1 MARLVFATYL
11 AIIALSSSLASSTVL
26 SAEAAAREKALE
38 VEWSNELAPPTNP
51 ETKIVKYKS
60 PIKRVVALLKKMK
73 AELEAEA
80 DKESEMYDKMVCWCE
95 TSEKEKT
102 KAIADADAKDKDLQ
116 AEIEGRAARFGELET
131 EIAHMKEQ
139 IGADQEAL
147 KQSMSIR
154 EGEAGEFRG
163 QEKELVQAINNL
175 RNAIAVLSKHHEAS
189 SLLQLDAPVLSSVRA
204 VLRDVALK
212 YEMMLGDTPRA
223 DDRGIMTGRLQAAL
237 VSVGVKT
244 QHTSESD
251 RKAQALTH
259 SLLVALDTHNSGVS
273 DVLPMK
279 FAERTLAEAAKESAV
294 TASGGAFLQAGDKQP
309 YYKSYSPRSGVIF
322 GILKQLKEEFEA
334 QLSTSQSTESK
345 GMGDYEAMNTAKEEQ
360 VEVGKEKLDDM
371 EGEHAENQ
379 KALSDAKE
387 DLDLTRKQ
395 RTADVEF
402 LRNLKLTCQGLDK
415 QWELRSKTRSQEIL
429 AVAEALTILTEDDAQ
444 DLMAKTVT
452 LLQERSS
459 TELGSAMRAA
469 RSHAASVLRRA
480 AQEPAFDADDLLA
493 AWRGR
498 KTGISV
504 GSAAGPRAQLST
516 LAVTVQLDAFTK
528 VKEALDKMVAEL
540 KAEQQEEVKFKA
552 FCDKEFDEN
561 AKATYK
567 KTEEK
572 EDLEMKIEKL
582 AAVMKKLAEEIEA
595 AKQQIADT
603 QVEIK
608 KASESREEE
617 NGVFQTTVAD
627 QRATQEILKKALARL
642 RAFYKKAGAGSQ
654 RPEDA
659 EAEEALVQQTP
670 PVQFNKF
677 KKNAGASPVMGLIT
691 QIIEDSKQV
700 EDEAV
705 AGETKAQADYQQFVK
720 DSNALIAELADAVTA
735 KTKAIA
741 GAKVETADAEGDHE
755 SAVEELE
762 SLTAYNADLHGQCDF
777 VLKNF
782 EIRQRARL
790 QEMEAIQEAKG
801 ILAGA
806 MA

>member
-1 MARLVFATYL
+1 MARFALCL
-11 AIIALSSSLASSTVL
+11 ALTALSGCLASSTVL
-26 SAEAAAREKALE
+26 SAEATAREQALE
-38 VEWSNELAPPTNP
+38 SVWSQELAAPTSP
-51 ETKIVKYKS
+51 ETKIVQYKS
-60 PIKRVVALLKKMK
+60 PIQRVVSLLKKMK

-95 TSEKEKT
+95 TNEKEKT
-102 KAIADADAKDKDLQ
+102 KAIADADAKDKELQ
-116 AEIEGRAARFGELET
+116 AEIEIRAARFGELAT

-139 IGADQEAL
+139 LAADQDSL
-147 KQSMSIR
+147 KQAMGIR

-212 YEMMLGDTPRA
+212 YEMLLGDKPLTK
-223 DDRGIMTGRLQAAL
+223 DIVSMKGRLQSAL
-237 VSVGVKT
+237 VSVGT
-244 QHTSESD
+244 STRQTSESD
-251 RKAQALTH
+251 RKAEALTH
-259 SLLVALDTHNSGVS
+259 SLLAALDTHNSGVA
-273 DVLPMK
+273 DVLPVK
-279 FAERTLAEAAKESAV
+279 FAERTLAEAAEDSAKPV
-294 TASGGAFLQAGDKQP
+294 TNGAFLQAGDKQP

-322 GILKQLKEEFEA
+322 GILNQLKEEFEA
-334 QLSTSQSTESK
+334 QLSTSQSTEGK
-345 GMGDYEAMNTAKEEQ
+345 GKGDYEGMSQAKEEQ
-360 VEVGKEKLDDM
+360 VEVGKKKLDDM
-371 EGEHAENQ
+371 EGEHSENQ

-429 AVAEALTILTEDDAQ
+429 AVAETLTILTEDDAQ
-444 DLMAKTVT
+444 DLMAKSVT
-452 LLQERSS
+452 LLQEHAG
-459 TELGSAMRAA
+459 TQLTSAMRAA
-469 RSHAASVLRRA
+469 RSSAASVLRRA
-480 AQEPAFDADDLLA
+480 AQEPVFDADDLLA

-498 KTGISV
+498 KSGVSV
-504 GSAAGPRAQLST
+504 GAAAGPRVQLST

-528 VKEALDKMVAEL
+528 VKEAMDKMVAQL
-540 KAEQQEEVKFKA
+540 KAENQEEVKFKA
-552 FCDKEFDEN
+552 FCDEQLDQNE
-561 AKATYK
+561 KATYV

-572 EDLEMKIEKL
+572 EDLEMKIDKL
-582 AAVMKKLAEEIEA
+582 AALMKKLAEDIDA
-595 AKQQIADT
+595 AKKQIADT
-603 QVEIK
+603 KVEVK
-608 KASESREEE
+608 KASESREQE
-617 NGVFQTTVAD
+617 NSVFQTTVAD
-627 QRATQEILKKALARL
+627 QRATQEILKKAIARL
-642 RAFYKKAGAGSQ
+642 RAFYKKEGAGNQ
-654 RPEDA
+654 RPEDV
-659 EAEEALVQQTP
+659 EEALVQQTP

-691 QIIEDSKQV
+691 QIIEDSKQL

-705 AGETKAQADYQQFVK
+705 SGEAKAQADYEAFVK
-720 DSNALIAELADAVTA
+720 DSNALIAELSDAITA

-755 SAVEELE
+755 SALEELE
-762 SLTAYNADLHGQCDF
+762 SLAAYNADLHGQCDF

-806 MA
+806 MS